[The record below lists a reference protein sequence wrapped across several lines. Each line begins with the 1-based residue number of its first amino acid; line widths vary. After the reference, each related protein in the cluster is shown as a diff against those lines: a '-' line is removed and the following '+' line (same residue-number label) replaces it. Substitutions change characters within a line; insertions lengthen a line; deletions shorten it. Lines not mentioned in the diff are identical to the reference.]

1 MMRKKEDKSMRISA
15 VVLACVIMFSAAS
28 AAFAL
33 MENKKII
40 EALDGGMIKVGMAKN
55 DLVAAIGYPPE
66 GKPKQDALFYR
77 FAQTKVTS
85 AGKEE
90 TWTYQL
96 GATADGVRSVTFKMI
111 DGKVAEWNE
120 WLDSGK

>member
-1 MMRKKEDKSMRISA
+1 MRKLA
-15 VVLACVIMFSAAS
+15 VVLVCVVFLSMAS
-28 AAFAL
+28 GVFAL
-33 MENKKII
+33 FENKKIT
-40 EALDGGMIKVGMAKN
+40 EALETGKVKVGMTK
-55 DLVAAIGYPPE
+55 DELVGAIGYPPE

-90 TWTYQL
+90 SWTYQV
-96 GATADGVRSVTFKMI
+96 GATAGGVRSVTFKII

-120 WLDSGK
+120 WLDSQK

>member
-1 MMRKKEDKSMRISA
+1 MRRTAI
-15 VVLACVIMFSAAS
+15 VLACVMILSAAS

-40 EALDGGMIKVGMAKN
+40 DALESGKVKVGMAK
-55 DLVAAIGYPPE
+55 DELVGVIGYPPE
-66 GKPKQDALFYR
+66 GKAKQDNLFYR

-90 TWTYQL
+90 SWTYQL
-96 GATADGVRSVTFKMI
+96 GATADGVRSVTFKMV
-111 DGKVAEWNE
+111 DGKITEWNE
-120 WLDSGK
+120 WLDAGK